1 MPDLTPGA
9 QMVARIQAQRH
20 FKPEQP
26 LKFPKADRPTKC
38 DRQCR
43 DCETVFYKTT
53 RTYCPHC
60 ESYTVWPIVEGGE
73 A

>member
-1 MPDLTPGA
+1 MTPGHGLT
-9 QMVARIQAQRH
+9 MIERLQRAPV
-20 FKPEQP
+20 KTEP
-26 LKFPKADRPTKC
+26 LKFPKADKPTKC

-43 DCETVFYKTT
+43 DCETVYYKTT

-60 ESYTVWPIVEGGE
+60 ESYTVWPIVEGVE